1 MEGRT
6 YRYFK
11 GKPLYPFGYGLSYT
25 KFSYSKLTLPQ
36 TTITAGD
43 PLVAEATVT
52 NSGDREGDE
61 VAQVYLGFPD
71 VPGAPLRALRGFKR
85 IHLKPGESQQ
95 VEFQLKDRDL
105 MMVTTDGDP
114 VVHPGKYSI
123 SIGGGQPDT
132 EASAVKT
139 TFVVNGTKPLPE

>member
-25 KFSYSKLTLPQ
+25 KFSYSNLTLPQ
-36 TTITAGD
+36 TTINAGD

-52 NSGDREGDE
+52 NTGDREGDE
-61 VAQVYLGFPD
+61 VAQVYLAFPD

-114 VVHPGKYSI
+114 IISQGKYTI

-132 EASAVKT
+132 GAPAVNT
-139 TFVVNGTKPLPE
+139 TFQVNGTKPLPE